1 MYNLYLTWCPHA
13 SWVYLLAWVI
23 HVSLTLINII
33 HAPRQGNEP
42 GLSSSDSLYTK
53 DPVTWPNRDC
63 WLADGWW
70 WRGCL
75 ARLPGSMSS
84 LSLMQIRVKV
94 VVFLARSFYWGKL
107 ASRPILCNI
116 LNLEIW
122 IFILPPCTIMV
133 YCNLPQLEIVFALV
147 TEVLILLDTERL
159 T

>member
-13 SWVYLLAWVI
+13 SWVYLLAWVT
-23 HVSLTLINII
+23 HVHWLWSTSSRL
-33 HAPRQGNEP
+33 PRQGNEP

-53 DPVTWPNRDC
+53 DPVTWPNRGC

-75 ARLPGSMSS
+75 AWLPGSMAS
-84 LSLMQIRVKV
+84 LSLMQIKVKV

>member
-1 MYNLYLTWCPHA
+1 MVPTCFL
-13 SWVYLLAWVI
+13 
-23 HVSLTLINII
+23 
-33 HAPRQGNEP
+33 
-42 GLSSSDSLYTK
+42 GLF
-53 DPVTWPNRDC
+53 C
-63 WLADGWW
+63 WLGLFMFHWLWSDQHHPCSATGEWTGLKLFWFIIYKRPGHMTQSGLLIGWW

-75 ARLPGSMSS
+75 AWLPGCMSS

>member
-1 MYNLYLTWCPHA
+1 MLLG
-13 SWVYLLAWVI
+13 SILLAWVV
-23 HVSLTLINII
+23 HVSLTLIWSTSSMLRDRGMNRVKALLI
-33 HAPRQGNEP
+33 HYIQKTR
-42 GLSSSDSLYTK
+42 SH
-53 DPVTWPNRDC
+53 DPIGIAD
-63 WLADGWW
+63 WLIDGWW

-75 ARLPGSMSS
+75 AWLPGSMSS